1 MEEQVRERRPAVEVE
16 IVSPEIAIATLRG
29 EHDLNSQPELGDE
42 LARASQHHYLLVDLG
57 ECAFLDS
64 TVMGL
69 LVVTCQR
76 MWERDRRLE
85 LVIPREA
92 TDIQRSL
99 MIAGLTTFLT
109 IHETRGEALAGIQSH
124 G

>member
-1 MEEQVRERRPAVEVE
+1 MEQHVRDGRPTVEVE

-29 EHDLNSQPELGDE
+29 EHDRGSQAELGDE
-42 LARASQHHYLLVDLG
+42 LARASEHHYLLVDLG
-57 ECAFLDS
+57 ECAFVDS

-92 TDIQRSL
+92 ATIRRVL
-99 MIAGLTTFLT
+99 KIAGLTTFLT
-109 IHETRGEALAGIQSH
+109 IHETRGEALADVQSH
-124 G
+124 D